1 MATLPAT
8 GLSAEQY
15 LELDRHSER
24 RLEYRHGEVFPI
36 EAATLNHARIRGNFL
51 TALRARLLIGAC
63 EALPGDIRVEIPR
76 FNCYVYPDLLIA
88 SGTLELADKHADT
101 LLNPTVVVEV
111 LSPSTEGFDRG
122 EKFTLYQSLP
132 SVQEYVLISQ
142 DRVLVELY
150 RRQNDRQWLYEA
162 ISTLDAE
169 LALNAPGCSVPLQ
182 EIYANISVASPSLT
196 A

>member
-24 RLEYRHGEVFPI
+24 RLEYHQGEVFPI
-36 EAATLNHARIRGNFL
+36 EAASLNRTRIQGNLHAK
-51 TALRARLLIGAC
+51 LRERLVNRRC
-63 EALPGDIRVEIPR
+63 EALFGTLRIQIPR
-76 FNCYVYPDLLIA
+76 FNRYVYPDLLIA
-88 SGTLELADKHADT
+88 CGPLELADKQTDT
-101 LLNPTVVVEV
+101 LLNPTVVFEV

-122 EKFTLYQSLP
+122 EKFTLYPSLP

-150 RRQNDRQWLYEA
+150 RRQNDHQWLYEA
-162 ISTLDAE
+162 ISSLDGE
-169 LALNAPGCSVPLQ
+169 LALNAAGCSVPLQ
-182 EIYANISVASPSLT
+182 EIYANVSVASPSLT